1 MCVCVYVR
9 KREGERRAAEADD
22 MHSLHVTLCFCVCI
36 SKHERVCMCCVR
48 LLNAYTC
55 SPVRALH
62 GHLREH
68 MCASRTVNTSAY
80 AYRVGGHLHAE
91 TLMEACDA
99 KHHQWHLKCN
109 EYFND
114 PVERWTLGV
123 KLEGNQ
129 GACFGGG
136 VTAGE
141 FECRAAI
148 YFVCVFHSS
157 ASLDSS
163 SLLKMN

>member
-99 KHHQWHLKCN
+99 KHHQ
-109 EYFND
+109 
-114 PVERWTLGV
+114 
-123 KLEGNQ
+123 
-129 GACFGGG
+129 
-136 VTAGE
+136 
-141 FECRAAI
+141 
-148 YFVCVFHSS
+148 
-157 ASLDSS
+157 
-163 SLLKMN
+163 